1 MESSSSEDNVW
12 FRIEIGGEEAG
23 IIRFRLFDSVT
34 PKTAENFRCLCTGE
48 RGLSPFSG
56 KSLTYRGSLFH
67 RIIPQFMLQG
77 GDFTRHDGTGGESV
91 FGPKF
96 RDENFKLRHTKAGL
110 LSMANA
116 GPNTNGSQF
125 FITLVP
131 TPHLDGKHTV
141 FGEVIDGMDVVR
153 RIESVDTMANDAPHA
168 TQRVFIID
176 CGEGNGPK
184 YSDGLRHS
192 KKRKMAKKSSRKTK
206 KEQKKRAKKDKKKK
220 RKKKKEKKRTKKE
233 EKKDKKRHREKS
245 ENDCREKLNDTAKRA
260 RLADNEIL
268 GNIEENKSYEA
279 AGPSSSSTSPSSS
292 SSSSPISSSGSEVS
306 E

>member
-1 MESSSSEDNVW
+1 MDISSSEDNVW

-23 IIRFRLFDSVT
+23 IIRFHLFDSVT
-34 PKTAENFRCLCTGE
+34 PKTASNFRCLCTGE

-56 KSLTYRGSLFH
+56 KPLHYRGSSFH

-168 TQRVFIID
+168 TQRVLIID

-184 YSDGLRHS
+184 YS
-192 KKRKMAKKSSRKTK
+192 KKRKIARKSSRKTK
-206 KEQKKRAKKDKKKK
+206 KEQKKRTKKDKKKK
-220 RKKKKEKKRTKKE
+220 RKKKKEKKRTKME
-233 EKKDKKRHREKS
+233 EKKEKKRHREKS
-245 ENDCREKLNDTAKRA
+245 DDDGQEKWNDTAKRA
-260 RLADNEIL
+260 RLADNETL

-279 AGPSSSSTSPSSS
+279 AGPSSSSTSS
-292 SSSSPISSSGSEVS
+292 SSSSPISSSGSELL